1 MHNTVQKYKDII
13 SVINRKIEEQKINLT
28 PKVIA
33 VSKTFKLE
41 KILPLIEY
49 GHLDYGEN
57 KVQEAIDKWSA
68 IKLKKPNIKLHLIGK
83 LQTNKVKHAVKIFDF
98 IHSVDSIK
106 LAKKIVDE
114 QHKQNKN
121 IKLFI
126 QVNIGNEEQKSGVK
140 VDKIEELIIFSKE
153 ANLNVIGL
161 MCIPPANED
170 PDKYFNEIKT
180 LSKKFNLSE
189 ISMGMSSDYLKA
201 VENHSTY
208 LRIGSS
214 IFGSR
219 I

>member
-1 MHNTVQKYKDII
+1 
-13 SVINRKIEEQKINLT
+13 
-28 PKVIA
+28 
-33 VSKTFKLE
+33 
-41 KILPLIEY
+41 
-49 GHLDYGEN
+49 
-57 KVQEAIDKWSA
+57 
-68 IKLKKPNIKLHLIGK
+68 
-83 LQTNKVKHAVKIFDF
+83 
-98 IHSVDSIK
+98 
-106 LAKKIVDE
+106 
-114 QHKQNKN
+114 
-121 IKLFI
+121 
-126 QVNIGNEEQKSGVK
+126 
-140 VDKIEELIIFSKE
+140 
-153 ANLNVIGL
+153 